1 MQISFPISSDMWMT
15 SNSRLHWAEKARRT
29 RKLRELGCMVGRSEI
44 NRLHLT
50 RPVFSRCVVAANIMY
65 PRRGRADPA
74 NAYPVIKAL
83 VDGLT
88 DAGYWVDD
96 DSEHVAKLEIL
107 RSPMRVVKGHHVT
120 LTILNVGTMPET
132 NLPIYKEQ

>member
-1 MQISFPISSDMWMT
+1 
-15 SNSRLHWAEKARRT
+15 
-29 RKLRELGCMVGRSEI
+29 MVGRSEI
-44 NRLHLT
+44 SRLHLP
-50 RPVFSRCVVAANIMY
+50 RPVFTRCVVVANIMY

-107 RSPMRVVKGHHVT
+107 RSPGRVITGHHVV
-120 LTILNVGTMPET
+120 LTIINVD
-132 NLPIYKEQ
+132 PIYKE